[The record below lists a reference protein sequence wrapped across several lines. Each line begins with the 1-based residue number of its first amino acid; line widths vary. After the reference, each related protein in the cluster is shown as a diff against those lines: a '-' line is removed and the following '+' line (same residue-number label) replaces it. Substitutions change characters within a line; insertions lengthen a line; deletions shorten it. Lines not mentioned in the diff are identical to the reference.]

1 MRLLGLAV
9 VRDESDIIELMVRH
23 NLAYLDG
30 LAIIDHASTDG
41 TSAILAAL
49 AAEGLP
55 ISITQDGNPKYRQK
69 PMINSL
75 LRHWLLSSD
84 FDWFF
89 VIDADEFIA
98 APSREALHRTLAGL
112 PTDRAGQLDWPTFL
126 PEFDAGRPLA
136 ERLARPRVVTDP
148 GHAFRKMAIPRAALM
163 TPGIEVGFGQHVLE
177 AARPGVVVP
186 PPHPVPAG
194 ELAFAHVPIR
204 SPGQY
209 ALKVATNWLS
219 LVAQERRRVAQAGQ
233 WRDAFDAI
241 CNGAALDDALLELF
255 AVNYSVPPVDWRPVS
270 DRIVAGEPFLQPVAE
285 RYGSL
290 AVPRTLAWALKHAER
305 LLTAPR

>member
-1 MRLLGLAV
+1 MRLLGLTL

-49 AAEGLP
+49 MAEGLP
-55 ISITQDGNPKYRQK
+55 ISITQDANPKFRQK
-69 PMINSL
+69 AMINSL
-75 LRHWLLSSD
+75 LRHWVHGSD

-98 APSREALHRTLAGL
+98 APSREALHRTLSGL
-112 PTDRAGQLDWPTFL
+112 PTDRAGQLDWPTYV
-126 PEFDAGRPLA
+126 PAFDAGRPLA
-136 ERLARPRVVTDP
+136 DRLARPRTVVDP
-148 GHAFRKMAIPRAALM
+148 GHGFRKMAIPRGALS

-177 AARPGVVVP
+177 AARPGLAVAP
-186 PPHPVPAG
+186 AHPVPPG
-194 ELAFAHVPIR
+194 ELALAHVPIR
-204 SPGQY
+204 SPAQY
-209 ALKVATNWLS
+209 ALKVATGWLS

-241 CNGAALDDALLELF
+241 TAGATLDDALLDLF
-255 AVNYSVPPVDWRPVS
+255 AVNYSVPPADWRPVG
-270 DRIVAGEPFLQPVAE
+270 DRIVDAEPFLQPVAE
-285 RYGSL
+285 RYASL
-290 AVPRTLAWALKHAER
+290 AVPRTLAYALKHAER